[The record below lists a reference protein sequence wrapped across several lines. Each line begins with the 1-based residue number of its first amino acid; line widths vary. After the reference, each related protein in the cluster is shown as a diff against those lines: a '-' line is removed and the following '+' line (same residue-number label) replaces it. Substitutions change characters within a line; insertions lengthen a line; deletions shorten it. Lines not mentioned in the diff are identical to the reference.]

1 MTAVPAIRVRAVND
15 APVHDSRSF
24 VLYWMIASRRTRYN
38 FGLQHA
44 VNLAAERRLPLV
56 VLEALECD
64 YPWASDRLHRFVL
77 DGMKD
82 NAAALA
88 STPVR
93 YYPYVEPA
101 SGAGRGLLEAL
112 ARHAAAVVTDD
123 YPCFFLP
130 RLVQAAGERL
140 TVRLEQVDSNGLVPL
155 QEPGIAFPSAY
166 SFRRFVQRHARA
178 HLEALP
184 VADPLDGVVLPRL
197 KQLPEPVLKR
207 WPPADP
213 ALLDGDGAA
222 LAALPIDHSV
232 PAAPIS
238 GGSAAARSA
247 WKAFLGSRLKHY
259 PADRN
264 EPEQPGT
271 SGLSP
276 YLHFGHISTH
286 EILADLLKAE
296 RWTPRRLGERATGE
310 RSGFWGVSEGA
321 EAFLDQLITWRELG
335 FNMCARRPDY
345 DRYESL
351 PEWARATLEGHAGD
365 PRPHTYALSTL
376 EQARTHDRLWNA
388 AQGQLVRDGWF
399 HNYMR
404 MLWGKKI
411 LEWSTHPRD
420 ALNVMVELMNKYSLD
435 GRDPNSYSGYF
446 WTLGRY
452 DRPWPERP
460 IFGKI
465 RCMTSDSTA
474 RKLSV
479 KKYVAEYAAEAGT
492 LFDR

>member
-1 MTAVPAIRVRAVND
+1 
-15 APVHDSRSF
+15 
-24 VLYWMIASRRTRYN
+24 
-38 FGLQHA
+38 
-44 VNLAAERRLPLV
+44 
-56 VLEALECD
+56 
-64 YPWASDRLHRFVL
+64 
-77 DGMKD
+77 
-82 NAAALA
+82 
-88 STPVR
+88 
-93 YYPYVEPA
+93 
-101 SGAGRGLLEAL
+101 
-112 ARHAAAVVTDD
+112 
-123 YPCFFLP
+123 
-130 RLVQAAGERL
+130 
-140 TVRLEQVDSNGLVPL
+140 
-155 QEPGIAFPSAY
+155 
-166 SFRRFVQRHARA
+166 
-178 HLEALP
+178 
-184 VADPLDGVVLPRL
+184 
-197 KQLPEPVLKR
+197 
-207 WPPADP
+207 
-213 ALLDGDGAA
+213 
-222 LAALPIDHSV
+222 
-232 PAAPIS
+232 
-238 GGSAAARSA
+238 
-247 WKAFLGSRLKHY
+247 
-259 PADRN
+259 
-264 EPEQPGT
+264 
-271 SGLSP
+271 
-276 YLHFGHISTH
+276 
-286 EILADLLKAE
+286 
-296 RWTPRRLGERATGE
+296 
-310 RSGFWGVSEGA
+310 
-321 EAFLDQLITWRELG
+321 
-335 FNMCARRPDY
+335 MCARRPDY